1 MSQANDSGNRLYF
14 HLCVMAKHVSFFV
27 LIFTFWSRVVVILSR
42 VKPTTALFLRGKSPA
57 RKKGLNNLTLCL
69 QKFHLLSYLLLFVS
83 LKTALHISS
92 GLWLAFHLCHF
103 CGGKRKMTAEI
114 DILISICQEWNL
126 WMSTHSNRTGRTWD
140 RHTRVKWR
148 KRNWKKSLVIHTE
161 VELYFTQFSWASCF
175 CLKLVHSKM

>member
-1 MSQANDSGNRLYF
+1 MSQANDSISGNRLYLYF

-42 VKPTTALFLRGKSPA
+42 VNPTTALFLRGKSPA
-57 RKKGLNNLTLCL
+57 KKKGLNNLTLCL

-103 CGGKRKMTAEI
+103 CGGKRKK
-114 DILISICQEWNL
+114 DC
-126 WMSTHSNRTGRTWD
+126 RD
-140 RHTRVKWR
+140 
-148 KRNWKKSLVIHTE
+148 
-161 VELYFTQFSWASCF
+161 
-175 CLKLVHSKM
+175 